1 MKDGK
6 RDKAW
11 DKSGPVTASKR
22 RNKVMAFTV
31 TDETLK
37 RTQDSLEREI

>member
-1 MKDGK
+1 MEKEIKLGI
-6 RDKAW
+6 RVGL
-11 DKSGPVTASKR
+11 SLHRR

-37 RTQDSLEREI
+37 RTQDSLKREI